1 MNEELIKTLAESAGF
16 DIFLDGIYVKN
27 EEGIHLATNEVHRL
41 AELIVAECV
50 EQVLT
55 GVRTNPP
62 HAHPP
67 ELIRNL
73 ARRIEQHFGVEE

>member
-1 MNEELIKTLAESAGF
+1 MNEQINKLAIEAGLIVEEWDGF
-16 DIFLDGIYVKN
+16 NSRSLTPAQKKF
-27 EEGIHLATNEVHRL
+27 

-62 HAHPP
+62 QPQPP
-67 ELIRNL
+67 ELVQTL
-73 ARRIEQHFGVEE
+73 ARRIQQHFGVEP